1 MKLQKIP
8 NQRISG
14 KLEPLNLARVD
25 SIVLHHMAHE
35 TADVKTVECWHVDGN
50 GWNAIGYNYW
60 IAFDGTVYEGRGLHV
75 GAGVANHNSHIISIG
90 FQGDYSKD
98 VAMPDEQFN
107 AGVELIEW
115 LMGKLSS
122 KKQPLSQTSGLTAPL
137 TQGSQSGM
145 IKGHRDFGGSV
156 CPGNYFP
163 FEEMKKL
170 RKRSVSAMIYNYID
184 ENMPEWARPY
194 VQKAVAEGIIKG
206 NEHGEL
212 QLTDDKIWTLV
223 VIMRATGVMK

>member
-8 NQRISG
+8 QQRING
-14 KLEPLNLARVD
+14 RLKPLNLARVD

-35 TADVKTVECWHVDGN
+35 TADVKIVECWHVDGN

-60 IAFDGTVYEGRGLHV
+60 IGYDGAIYEGRGLNV

-90 FQGDYSKD
+90 FQGDYDKND
-98 VAMPDEQFN
+98 IMPDAQFN
-107 AGVELIEW
+107 SAIDLINY
-115 LMGKLSS
+115 LMPFLPNCK
-122 KKQPLSQTSGLTAPL
+122 A
-137 TQGSQSGM
+137 

-163 FEEMKKL
+163 LEEMKKL

-194 VQKAVAEGIIKG
+194 VQKAVDLGIIKG

-212 QLTDDKIWTLV
+212 NLTDDKIWTLV